1 MQIFHYLCTLF
12 CDYETILYSSWINSR
27 RACHDWYF
35 RARTAY
41 HAISA
46 IGFMVFLSQFA
57 SPPCVVIT
65 IFLGQVYPR
74 IHRERRSH
82 NAQAHH
88 YYSADGYDGGYFYY
102 FLYRRT
108 HHPYHCVGSR
118 PDWLYRSGFCSP
130 QSQRVS
136 VAFGN

>member
-27 RACHDWYF
+27 SACHDWYF

-57 SPPCVVIT
+57 SPPCVAAT
-65 IFLGQVYPR
+65 IFLGQVHPR

-82 NAQAHH
+82 HAQAHH
-88 YYSADGYDGGYFYY
+88 YYSADGYDGGYLYY
-102 FLYRRT
+102 FLYQRPRYS
-108 HHPYHCVGSR
+108 YHRVGSR
-118 PDWLYRSGFCSP
+118 TDWLYRSGFCCP

-136 VAFGN
+136 GEY